1 MFMLENSMAGKIKNA
16 EKNYIY
22 VGELDNSMSGSISI
36 QSGLNNIISKS
47 ETEINNEETFSDL
60 FNFFIAVFFPI
71 CCMVL
76 KKFDWV

>member
-1 MFMLENSMAGKIKNA
+1 MLK
-16 EKNYIY
+16 KNYIY
-22 VGELDNSMSGSISI
+22 VGELDISMSGSISI

-47 ETEINNEETFSDL
+47 ETEINNGETFSDL
-60 FNFFIAVFFPI
+60 LNLFIAVFFPI

>member
-22 VGELDNSMSGSISI
+22 VRELDNSMSGSISI